1 MIERNKKHYGTWAV
15 YSDHFG
21 TDYRHVETHFHKDS
35 ALKAALDLGEHD
47 HKHGRNTNYTVSEI
61 PFVDCED

>member
-15 YSDHFG
+15 YSVKLVS
-21 TDYRHVETHFHKDS
+21 RHVETHLHKDN
-35 ALKAALDLGEHD
+35 ALKSALDLGAHD
-47 HKHGRNTNYTVSEI
+47 HKNGRFTQYTVSEI